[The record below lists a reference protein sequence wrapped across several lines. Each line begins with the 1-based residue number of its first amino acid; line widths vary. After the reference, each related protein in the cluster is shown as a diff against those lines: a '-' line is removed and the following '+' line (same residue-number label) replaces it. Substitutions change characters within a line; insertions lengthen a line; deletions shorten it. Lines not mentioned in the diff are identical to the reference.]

1 MDRCGCERIR
11 THAATAYS
19 TLSCIYVEE
28 VALLDAWKYVDVLCA
43 FAIMAA
49 IATCEDAAAIFSALD
64 SVMVLRRRSREGVD
78 QQDDAEWTL
87 SMLCRFRVW
96 RFTAVGFIHCMF
108 VD

>member
-1 MDRCGCERIR
+1 MDRYGCEPIR
-11 THAATAYS
+11 KYVTPAYS

-28 VALLDAWKYVDVLCA
+28 VALLDASKYVDVSCV
-43 FAIMAA
+43 FAVMAA
-49 IATCEDAAAIFSALD
+49 ISTCEDAAAIFSALD
-64 SVMVLRRRSREGVD
+64 SVVVLRRRSRESVD
-78 QQDDAEWTL
+78 QQDAAEWTL

>member
-1 MDRCGCERIR
+1 MECWDCKRISKD
-11 THAATAYS
+11 ATVVHRIP
-19 TLSCIYVEE
+19 SCIYVEE
-28 VALLDAWKYVDVLCA
+28 VALLDASKYVDVSCV

-49 IATCEDAAAIFSALD
+49 ISTCEDAAAIFSALD
-64 SVMVLRRRSREGVD
+64 SVVVLRRRSRESVD
-78 QQDDAEWTL
+78 QQDAAEWTL